1 MYTIN
6 KIALFIA
13 NPITIGVVFFIGG
26 FLLKL
31 IGLRVGKFNL
41 IKARRLFKIAWL
53 LVAFSGVWFLLW
65 SIPIVGQMTA
75 KLAGLDEY
83 NISIVETLPKTE
95 AIVDLGGGMGGGEDK
110 PYADMQP
117 GGDRAWHAARLW
129 KAGRAPIVVTS
140 GKYTRITDAPLICD
154 LGVPVDAIVVEDES
168 RNTEENAIYT
178 ERILR
183 EKLKKTADAKISVL
197 LVTSVFHLKRAM
209 MIFKKAA
216 PGLVCIPAGTD
227 YGSYDPGFPMR
238 WEMFTP
244 SVGALGANM
253 VLYKELLGVIG
264 YKLRGF

>member
-1 MYTIN
+1 MYYVN
-6 KIALFIA
+6 KLALFFV
-13 NPITIGVVFFIGG
+13 NPVGVGVVLFAFG
-26 FLLKL
+26 FLLKAW
-31 IGLRVGKFNL
+31 GLWVGRRDSMR
-41 IKARRLFKIAWL
+41 ARRFFKLAWGCL
-53 LVAFSGVWFLLW
+53 AFSGLWFLLW

-75 KLAGLDEY
+75 KLTGLDEY
-83 NISIVETLPKTE
+83 NISIVETLPKAD
-95 AIVDLGGGMGGGEDK
+95 AIVDLGGGMGGDEDK

-129 KAGRAPIVVTS
+129 KAGKASIVVTS
-140 GKYTRITDAPLICD
+140 GMGTRMTDAPLICD
-154 LGVPVDAIVVEDES
+154 LGVPMDAIIVESEA

-183 EKLKKTADAKISVL
+183 EKLKKTPDEKISVL
-197 LVTSVFHLKRAM
+197 LVTSVFHMKRAM
-209 MIFKKAA
+209 MIFRKAA

-227 YGSYDPGFPMR
+227 YGSYDPDALMR

-244 SVGALGANM
+244 SVGALGGNM